1 MSEED
6 LRFGSVSISEDAHEF
21 LANLV
26 ENEEGFLEDSPF
38 TAIVEAFRFAF
49 ALGYSRNL
57 REKKGGKTMTIA
69 PRQFVVMD
77 YYDLLEE
84 EAREEDAS
92 LGGLVSEYAEA
103 GAQLMIEY
111 SDNPDFSIL
120 SVLSLGEDG

>member
-49 ALGYSRNL
+49 ALGYSRKL
-57 REKKGGKTMTIA
+57 REKKGGKSMTIA

-84 EAREEDAS
+84 EAREEGAS
-92 LGGLVSEYAEA
+92 LGALVSEYAEA

-111 SDNPDFSIL
+111 ENNPDFSIFSAL
-120 SVLSLGEDG
+120 SSGEDR

>member
-49 ALGYSRNL
+49 ALGYSSNL
-57 REKKGGKTMTIA
+57 REKKGGK
-69 PRQFVVMD
+69 
-77 YYDLLEE
+77 
-84 EAREEDAS
+84 ARELKLPS
-92 LGGLVSEYAEA
+92 LIVSFSLTYCPYYFLVYFHFLTDVSET
-103 GAQLMIEY
+103 GKHFFI
-111 SDNPDFSIL
+111 
-120 SVLSLGEDG
+120 